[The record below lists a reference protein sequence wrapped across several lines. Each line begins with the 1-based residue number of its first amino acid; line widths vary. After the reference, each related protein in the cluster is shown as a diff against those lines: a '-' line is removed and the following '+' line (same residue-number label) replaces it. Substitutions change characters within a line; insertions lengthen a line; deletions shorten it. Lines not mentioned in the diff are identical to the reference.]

1 MLVARL
7 VGNGL
12 EVPPVISVLQGGR
25 DPQKLLGVDEAASI
39 GDLLDASL
47 SDLFSAV

>member
-12 EVPPVISVLQGGR
+12 EVPVISVLQGGR

-47 SDLFSAV
+47 SDLSSAV